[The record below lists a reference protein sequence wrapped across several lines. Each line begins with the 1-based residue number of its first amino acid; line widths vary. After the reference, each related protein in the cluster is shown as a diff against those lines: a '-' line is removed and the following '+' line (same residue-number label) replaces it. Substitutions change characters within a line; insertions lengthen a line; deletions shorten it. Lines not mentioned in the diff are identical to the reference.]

1 MSKGKG
7 RKDARNREIES
18 GHWKPHQWRE
28 ATIKAKVRHA
38 HRYCVAA
45 LEFIL
50 GTAEGREVATQLQ
63 AGYKEQLSVA
73 ALRARG
79 VRLMGDA

>member
-1 MSKGKG
+1 VSKGKG

-28 ATIKAKVRHA
+28 ATVRAKVRHA
-38 HRYCVAA
+38 HRWTLHQ

-50 GTAEGREVATQLQ
+50 GTEEGRALATQLQ
-63 AGYKEQLSVA
+63 AAYKEQLSVA

-79 VRLMGDA
+79 VKLVGDA